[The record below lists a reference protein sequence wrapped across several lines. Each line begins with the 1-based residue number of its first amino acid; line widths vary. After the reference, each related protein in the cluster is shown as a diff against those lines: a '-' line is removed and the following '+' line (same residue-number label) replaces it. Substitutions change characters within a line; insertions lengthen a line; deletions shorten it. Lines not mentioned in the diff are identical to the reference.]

1 VIGEATTD
9 QAEHET
15 HLKQVLAAR
24 PYMLLDNG
32 GDLFVTYLT
41 EPYPGLLGGTEET
54 TSGRM
59 RRSGA
64 LRI

>member
-1 VIGEATTD
+1 
-9 QAEHET
+9 
-15 HLKQVLAAR
+15 
-24 PYMLLDNG
+24 MLLDNG
-32 GDLFVTYLT
+32 GDLFVTCLT
-41 EPYPGLLGGTEET
+41 EPYQGLLGGTEET